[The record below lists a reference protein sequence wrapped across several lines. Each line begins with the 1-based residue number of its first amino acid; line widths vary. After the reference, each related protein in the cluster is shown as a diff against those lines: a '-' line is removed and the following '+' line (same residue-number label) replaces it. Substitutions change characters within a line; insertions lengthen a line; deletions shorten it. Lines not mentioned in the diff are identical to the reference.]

1 MNEQK
6 SMNNRLIFAVDMILT
21 TAVFVLSYFIR
32 KAVPGQVALYPM
44 TEYLWLLFVI
54 LPTLYL
60 AMNYYGFYSNKKSL
74 DVFSIIYKLLI
85 CFIICGIV
93 SAAAV
98 FITKNALFSRLYFGI
113 FLAADY
119 IVLLTERLI
128 LRKIIIDSSKKNETG
143 KRIVIVGLME
153 KARKLVKD
161 LQEQEDFPPN
171 IIGYVS
177 LDQNYVG
184 KVLGT
189 VDQLPDILI
198 QHAVDEIIF
207 ALPKDYIGKVEEYIQ
222 ICEELG
228 VTVRMI
234 LDFYNLKI
242 SKTLLS
248 YIGNLPVLTFHTV
261 SLNEEQLFA
270 KRVVDIIGSLIGLVF
285 TALAFVIFAPVI
297 KLTSKGPVFFV
308 QKRVGQNGRVFHCY
322 KFRTMVADAEDQLS
336 TLKEENEMS
345 GNMFKMKDDPRV
357 TKIGRFLRAYSIDEL
372 PQFYNVLR
380 GDMSLVGT
388 RPPTISEVSEYELKH
403 RRRLSIKPG
412 LTGMWQV
419 SGRNEI
425 SDFEQVYALDINYID
440 NWTLLLDFKIM
451 LKTIGVVI
459 TKKGAS

>member
-93 SAAAV
+93 SVAAV

-198 QHAVDEIIF
+198 QHAVDEVIF

>member
-1 MNEQK
+1 
-6 SMNNRLIFAVDMILT
+6 MNNRLIFAVDMILT

-198 QHAVDEIIF
+198 QHAVDEVIF

>member
-54 LPTLYL
+54 LPTLCL

-198 QHAVDEIIF
+198 QHAVDEVIF

>member
-198 QHAVDEIIF
+198 QHAVDAVIF

-419 SGRNEI
+419 SGRSDI
-425 SDFEQVYALDINYID
+425 TDFEEVVRLDKEYIENWDIGLDI
-440 NWTLLLDFKIM
+440 KIL
-451 LKTIGVVI
+451 LKTVMVVA
-459 TKKGAS
+459 KKDGSM

>member
-6 SMNNRLIFAVDMILT
+6 SMNNRLLFAVDLILT

-74 DVFSIIYKLLI
+74 DVFSIVYKLLI

-184 KVLGT
+184 KILGT

-198 QHAVDEIIF
+198 QHAVDEVIF

-388 RPPTISEVSEYELKH
+388 RPPTVSEVSEYELKH

>member
-198 QHAVDEIIF
+198 QHAVDEVIF

>member
-1 MNEQK
+1 
-6 SMNNRLIFAVDMILT
+6 MNNRLIFAVDMILT

-119 IVLLTERLI
+119 IVLLAERLI

-198 QHAVDEIIF
+198 QHAVDEVIF

>member
-119 IVLLTERLI
+119 IVLLAERLI

-198 QHAVDEIIF
+198 QHAVDEVIF

>member
-6 SMNNRLIFAVDMILT
+6 SMNNKLIFAVDVILT

-32 KAVPGQVALYPM
+32 KAIPGQVALYPM
-44 TEYLWLLFVI
+44 AEYFWILFVI

-60 AMNYYGFYSNKKSL
+60 AMNYYGFYSAKKSL
-74 DVFSIIYKLLI
+74 DIFSIVYKLLI
-85 CFIICGIV
+85 CFMICGIV
-93 SAAAV
+93 SSAAV

-113 FLAADY
+113 FLVLDY
-119 IVLLTERLI
+119 IVLLTEKLI
-128 LRKIIIDSSKKNETG
+128 LRRMIIDNSQKNETG

-161 LQEQEDFPPN
+161 LKEQEDFPPN
-171 IIGYVS
+171 IVGYVS

-184 KVLGT
+184 EILGT

-198 QHAVDEIIF
+198 QNAVDEVIF
-207 ALPKDYIGKVEEYIQ
+207 ALPKDYVGQVEEHIR

-228 VTVRMI
+228 VTARMI
-234 LDFYNLKI
+234 LDFYDLKI

-270 KRVVDIIGSLIGLVF
+270 KRVVDIIGSLIGLLF
-285 TALAFVIFAPVI
+285 TALAFIIFAPVI

-308 QKRVGQNGRVFHCY
+308 QKRVGQNGRVFNCY

-336 TLKEENEMS
+336 TLKEENEMH

-388 RPPTISEVSEYELKH
+388 RPPTVSEVSEYELKH

>member
-119 IVLLTERLI
+119 IVLLAERLI

-184 KVLGT
+184 KILGT

-198 QHAVDEIIF
+198 QHAVDEVIF

-388 RPPTISEVSEYELKH
+388 RPPTISEFSEYELKH

>member
-184 KVLGT
+184 KILGT

-198 QHAVDEIIF
+198 QHAVDEVIF

>member
-1 MNEQK
+1 
-6 SMNNRLIFAVDMILT
+6 MNNRLIFAVDMILT

-74 DVFSIIYKLLI
+74 DVFSSIYKLLI

-119 IVLLTERLI
+119 IVLLAERLI

-184 KVLGT
+184 KILGT

-198 QHAVDEIIF
+198 QHAVDEVIF

-297 KLTSKGPVFFV
+297 KLTSKGSVFFV

-322 KFRTMVADAEDQLS
+322 KFRTMVADA
-336 TLKEENEMS
+336 
-345 GNMFKMKDDPRV
+345 
-357 TKIGRFLRAYSIDEL
+357 
-372 PQFYNVLR
+372 
-380 GDMSLVGT
+380 
-388 RPPTISEVSEYELKH
+388 
-403 RRRLSIKPG
+403 
-412 LTGMWQV
+412 
-419 SGRNEI
+419 
-425 SDFEQVYALDINYID
+425 
-440 NWTLLLDFKIM
+440 
-451 LKTIGVVI
+451 
-459 TKKGAS
+459 

>member
-198 QHAVDEIIF
+198 QHAVDEVIF

-248 YIGNLPVLTFHTV
+248 YIGNLPVLTFYTV